1 MLKGKQDVGVCVR
14 VRVAVCV
21 WEHVIAQARHLHT
34 VGYVCYLKEVN
45 EQTTAASI
53 TEEQEHEEWEENERD
68 EEKKSRS
75 TACAHLG
82 LCGVCHGSV
91 PQMKMRRGGR

>member
-1 MLKGKQDVGVCVR
+1 MCGSLEC
-14 VRVAVCV
+14 
-21 WEHVIAQARHLHT
+21 VIAQAHHLNT

-68 EEKKSRS
+68 EEKREGELLVL
-75 TACAHLG
+75 A
-82 LCGVCHGSV
+82 
-91 PQMKMRRGGR
+91 